1 MAEHS
6 NTALPGVEDLPDG
19 PKLHFATNVSLQ
31 SPLSRRGHGP
41 GIILIDPGYD
51 LPEFPSAEP
60 PSTTL
65 DPAPQ
70 YKWAEEGYAVMRIAN
85 SPSIGDGGL
94 ELPKALSTAVDTLK
108 AFEDCDVKD
117 KFALIGK
124 KRAS

>member
-1 MAEHS
+1 MADS
-6 NTALPGVEDLPDG
+6 ITNALPGVEDLPNG

-41 GIILIDPGYD
+41 GIIVIDPGYN

-70 YKWAEEGYAVMRIAN
+70 YKWAEEGYAVMRIALSS
-85 SPSIGDGGL
+85 SPGDGDL
-94 ELPKALSTAVDTLK
+94 DLTKAFNTSVDTLK

-124 KRAS
+124 SR